1 MPIPHLCL
9 FTPIHATHTCF
20 HPSLAPQVKENKRY
34 AGSEGWTV
42 SECAAKVQCLPCMC
56 GWGGAMLQGSHAPSE
71 HQKPG
76 CPTPSSFCLHAC
88 MPHPAACCG
97 TCPPRLTPAT
107 AAARCCGRLQVGKDW
122 GNVDI
127 LVHSLA
133 NGPEVQKPLLETSRR
148 GYLAAMSAS
157 SYSFV
162 SLLQVGCAVLGA
174 CGLKGGRVGL
184 GWGFVPGKLAREW
197 LTFQLRHFV
206 INPQSTCFTG
216 EHANVLVA
224 IVAPLLPA
232 VFCVT
237 SACVSG

>member
-1 MPIPHLCL
+1 VFYTQQLLSPRLHASPCCL
-9 FTPIHATHTCF
+9 LWDLVTATHTC
-20 HPSLAPQVKENKRY
+20 H
-34 AGSEGWTV
+34 
-42 SECAAKVQCLPCMC
+42 
-56 GWGGAMLQGSHAPSE
+56 
-71 HQKPG
+71 
-76 CPTPSSFCLHAC
+76 
-88 MPHPAACCG
+88 CCR
-97 TCPPRLTPAT
+97 PLLWP
-107 AAARCCGRLQVGKDW
+107 LQVGKDW

-216 EHANVLVA
+216 EHENVLVA

-237 SACVSG
+237 SA